1 MATTNATLTLSSG
14 DLVGSNL
21 SLSAS
26 SVLNKAGTNTGM
38 DQAVGLSRKLTSSV
52 DTYTLFKADE
62 FTANVAH
69 KVYLKNT
76 STTASEFYT
85 VTIDDSILGR
95 LYAGDWAFFPWAA
108 ADGVKQA
115 FTCTLAGT
123 WTVADTI
130 VFDGVTI
137 TAADTVVANIAALA
151 TAARFPNWTATN
163 ASGVITFVAKSSNN
177 LENIA
182 LGDMAAVTTGSLVAT
197 TDSSGTATNA
207 QTIEPVASASDI
219 KITPSVATAMT
230 LESMLIFQA

>member
-38 DQAVGLSRKLTSSV
+38 DQAVGLSRKLTSSE

-76 STTASEFYT
+76 STTASEFFT

-108 ADGVKQA
+108 ADGVKAA
-115 FTCTLAGT
+115 FTVTFASAWATG
-123 WTVADTI
+123 DTA

-137 TAADTVVANIAALA
+137 ALGA
-151 TAARFPNWTATN
+151 TATTTAMAILVGAAKYPNFT
-163 ASGVITFVAKSSNN
+163 
-177 LENIA
+177 
-182 LGDMAAVTTGSLVAT
+182 AAVTSTGVVTFTAKDSNDLSLIEEGAASDDYVVT
-197 TDSSGTATNA
+197 TAGSGTGTVARTVA
-207 QTIEPVASASDI
+207 PVASASDI